1 MFPSGF
7 VDIITDQKNEC
18 RLEWASL
25 FDTEKLLG
33 KQVMVIQNMDLLPIQ
48 LWHGV
53 GVVQVSSVL
62 SKVSWEAL
70 REALAVLERP
80 STVEEITD
88 ATWKVTKATNGK
100 VIFQGLVTDEPGQHN
115 LRSFSQRIWPKINFL
130 TYAAKVPC
138 LTFCDKMRQFSIEE
152 MDREGGIKE
161 KMRKCREWISLHF
174 LLLSSFSH
182 SLSTFSQPGC
192 RNLYNPVMS

>member
-1 MFPSGF
+1 M
-7 VDIITDQKNEC
+7 
-18 RLEWASL
+18 
-25 FDTEKLLG
+25 
-33 KQVMVIQNMDLLPIQ
+33 
-48 LWHGV
+48 
-53 GVVQVSSVL
+53 SSVL

-100 VIFQGLVTDEPGQHN
+100 VIFQGLVTDEPGRHN
-115 LRSFSQRIWPKINFL
+115 LRSFSQRIGPKINFL
-130 TYAAKVPC
+130 TYVAKEPC

-161 KMRKCREWISLHF
+161 KMRKCRE
-174 LLLSSFSH
+174 
-182 SLSTFSQPGC
+182 
-192 RNLYNPVMS
+192 